1 MRFCIVSSNELVV
14 LDSLENSKQYKN
26 AGKRFPVYRAY
37 IMLAHT
43 NCVHFLALTRKDV
56 INFVCV
62 HDSCIR
68 FLLFSLVSIA
78 VWIDYNRLQST
89 GAKLFCIW
97 NFQLSAAFFGI
108 GESPSRALWFTL
120 LTSTQGRIYSVAT
133 NQNLRI
139 IIYKGKTD
147 N

>member
-1 MRFCIVSSNELVV
+1 MLRQTLACIILQVRTINRQIIKKPVMPKISFSSPPPPPAPPPPPPPKATPL
-14 LDSLENSKQYKN
+14 
-26 AGKRFPVYRAY
+26 
-37 IMLAHT
+37 
-43 NCVHFLALTRKDV
+43 V